1 MSVSISHPTGRPN
14 FSRVSVNGLT
24 LWFSYETV
32 IAFQDTG
39 NVVVSENVWGP
50 TTGKH
55 LNAVSP
61 VARSERTPR
70 AEFIA
75 ALNSTLSAYGL

>member
-1 MSVSISHPTGRPN
+1 MSVNISHPTGRPN

-55 LNAVSP
+55 INAVSY
-61 VARSERTPR
+61 AGTERTPR
-70 AEFIA
+70 AEFVQ
-75 ALNSTLSAYGL
+75 ALQDTLSAYGL

>member
-39 NVVVSENVWGP
+39 NIVVSENVWGP

-55 LNAVSP
+55 INAVSY
-61 VARSERTPR
+61 VDTERTPR

-75 ALNSTLSAYGL
+75 ALNATLTAHSL